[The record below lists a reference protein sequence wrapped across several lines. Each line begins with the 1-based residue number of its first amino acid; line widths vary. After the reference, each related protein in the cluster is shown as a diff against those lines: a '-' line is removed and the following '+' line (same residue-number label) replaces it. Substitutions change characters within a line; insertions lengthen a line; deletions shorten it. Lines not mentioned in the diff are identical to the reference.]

1 MTVSEIERMEL
12 VGKLTGAIG
21 RGATETLMACV
32 LPDGRDQLA
41 TKADLEVLGAQMK
54 AEVEILRAQM
64 EVLRGEMEVL
74 RGQME
79 LLEAKMELLET
90 QMDALGRE
98 LRAEHA
104 ETRSFVEAK
113 LARQARLHYG
123 TLSAFLMSI
132 WGMFLAQNIM
142 M

>member
-41 TKADLEVLGAQMK
+41 TKADLEVLGAQTK
-54 AEVEILRAQM
+54 AELEVLGAQM

-74 RGQME
+74 RGEMDVLRGQIE
-79 LLEAKMELLET
+79 VLRG

-98 LRAEHA
+98 MRAEHA

-123 TLSAFLMSI
+123 TLSAFLMSM